1 MSIRFTKPSPTQP
14 IVKEDSKQQQKNS
27 NNISKHLK
35 VMEHKQA
42 NLTKPAYNEDILLAA
57 NFLIDVLKHV
67 QCIHHPQTSGLSSD
81 NIAIL
86 EAFFD
91 TPEAKAR
98 LNGIVRAILIPRM
111 HYIKP
116 LLYKAIELVNNEEK
130 HATQTNPILFSN
142 LKSQILWLNEIF
154 ASSSTLEEHHKEL
167 LTPLPPFLHD
177 TYYNQS

>member
-14 IVKEDSKQQQKNS
+14 IVKEDSKQQQKIS
-27 NNISKHLK
+27 NNISKHLEL
-35 VMEHKQA
+35 MEHKKA

-91 TPEAKAR
+91 AQMHKCT
-98 LNGIVRAILIPRM
+98 IVLI
-111 HYIKP
+111 YI
-116 LLYKAIELVNNEEK
+116 
-130 HATQTNPILFSN
+130 
-142 LKSQILWLNEIF
+142 IF
-154 ASSSTLEEHHKEL
+154 VK
-167 LTPLPPFLHD
+167 F
-177 TYYNQS
+177 